1 VSADRWHG
9 MRLPPVGVL
18 ILGTA
23 PRRPSSVSG
32 AVITR
37 ATSGPGKLS
46 RWSSAGTKSSAACAG
61 RWDLLTVGV
70 SVFHPDRGRFRMGV
84 SIRHPQRSPP
94 CGQRAVWWPAEYY
107 IRGICPKCP
116 DRNAEETAAVYYR
129 GKSDPPVLQ
138 PDTQFPSSERP
149 RSHCGPKPSATD
161 CRVIVVMNAIAVAIL
176 LIDLG
181 QYLLGT

>member
-1 VSADRWHG
+1 VALPRAARRIAVSADRWHG

-107 IRGICPKCP
+107 IRGIGPKCP
-116 DRNAEETAAVYYR
+116 DRNAKKSPWCRTVENQTRWCCSRTRRVSAINHAAALNNL
-129 GKSDPPVLQ
+129 P
-138 PDTQFPSSERP
+138 
-149 RSHCGPKPSATD
+149 
-161 CRVIVVMNAIAVAIL
+161 
-176 LIDLG
+176 LIG
-181 QYLLGT
+181 V